1 MKKFEQ
7 YQDMI
12 ARLFP
17 EYIPVDM
24 DSKDRVLS
32 QNVTFQVTDD
42 CNLSCCYCYQVN
54 KGKNSMSFE
63 TAKKFVDLI
72 ISGDKGLH
80 DYINPEKSPGIIIEF
95 IGGEPF
101 MEIELID
108 QICDYFTQQLIEKH
122 HPWATKYIF
131 SICSNGVLYFDE
143 KVQKFLRKWN
153 GHISFSVTIDGNKEL
168 HDACRKFP
176 DGRPSYDIAVAAAQ
190 DWMSRGYQMGSK
202 ITIAPENV
210 SFLYDAITHMIDL
223 GYTEINANCVYEK
236 GWEPKHATVLYEE
249 MKKLADYF
257 LENNLDFENTY
268 YCSLYNE
275 EFFKPKQEDDLQ
287 SWCFKAGTKI
297 LTPSGNKNIEDLSV
311 GDQVISASGK
321 IQTIEK
327 TTKHFATNTCIV
339 KAAGIDPLYTTA
351 DHPIMGKKFKYVG
364 FNYNLKYDN
373 PNFIHAS
380 DLKKKDKVGLYRYKF
395 GTSHIDDKLAYII
408 GRYIGDG
415 WCSCNKYFLCCSY
428 DEVDELTNKLNEA
441 HIKFSTYDYR
451 TVKQFNILKSNTELL
466 SYLSDCGHYAHE
478 KKIPEAVFSWDEES
492 VYALLKGLF
501 DADGYYK
508 KTEDTQC
515 YNTVSELL
523 AHDVMTL
530 LTGFGYFPRLYV
542 NKRAGKQIIEGRTV
556 TVRDR
561 YEVSYVLN
569 PSKKKGLRS
578 QYDPDNDV
586 IWSTVYSSESTDPYE
601 VYNLTVSNEHTYIA
615 NGVIVHNCGGGGS
628 MLACD
633 PHGNL
638 FPCIRYM
645 ESSLGGEQ
653 EPYMIGNVDIGIAQT
668 ECDKCKVDCLKKI
681 NRRTQSTD
689 ECFYCPIAE
698 GCSDCI
704 AYNYQVFGDLY
715 SKATFI
721 CIMHKARALANV
733 YFWNKYYRAHNMN
746 KRMKNYVPDEWALE
760 IISEKELNL
769 LKELEKEESL

>member
-42 CNLSCCYCYQVN
+42 CNLACCYCYQVN

-275 EFFKPKQEDDLQ
+275 EFFKPKKEDDLQ

-321 IQTIEK
+321 IQTIER

-351 DHPIMGKKFKYVG
+351 DHPIMGKKFKYVD

-380 DLKKKDKVGLYRYKF
+380 DLKNKDKIGLYRYKF
-395 GTSHIDDKLAYII
+395 GTSHIDDKLA
-408 GRYIGDG
+408 
-415 WCSCNKYFLCCSY
+415 
-428 DEVDELTNKLNEA
+428 
-441 HIKFSTYDYR
+441 
-451 TVKQFNILKSNTELL
+451 
-466 SYLSDCGHYAHE
+466 
-478 KKIPEAVFSWDEES
+478 
-492 VYALLKGLF
+492 
-501 DADGYYK
+501 
-508 KTEDTQC
+508 
-515 YNTVSELL
+515 
-523 AHDVMTL
+523 
-530 LTGFGYFPRLYV
+530 
-542 NKRAGKQIIEGRTV
+542 
-556 TVRDR
+556 
-561 YEVSYVLN
+561 
-569 PSKKKGLRS
+569 RS
-578 QYDPDNDV
+578 QYDPDNDI

-668 ECDKCKVDCLKKI
+668 ERDKCKVDCLKKI
-681 NRRTQSTD
+681 HRRTQSTA

-704 AYNYQVFGDLY
+704 AYNYQVFGNLY